1 MKASLFLLMVSLFL
15 ASAVISTLEIRPAR
29 AATIFVPDDY
39 SSIQN
44 AVNAAIEGDVVFVR
58 NGVYLEH
65 VAIAKGIFL
74 MGENA

>member
-44 AVNAAIEGDVVFVR
+44 AVNAAIEGAR
-58 NGVYLEH
+58 
-65 VAIAKGIFL
+65 AIAIAELFWKVR
-74 MGENA
+74 